1 MDTKHF
7 LPLGELGSE
16 RLLRSYSGGG
26 GEEEEGEGIQ
36 KIEKSANSL
45 RSCRLNPPPPAPGC
59 AAPLLGE
66 SRGLFPPPPPL
77 HPAADLV
84 LFCALGLDLY
94 YCYYYYYC
102 VARRRKRYFQT
113 GKPLVA
119 RSRCCGGGVGG
130 GERLAARCLGCCF
143 PLSVS
148 LFIIFPPSLFLLSLV
163 PFSTLFPAGVCHRF
177 GAGVKSWLVKG
188 ECLPASGVQQKRYCR
203 AQGSGRGKNKLLA
216 KSPGAEPWEEELG
229 PSPHRCHRAARPAG
243 L

>member
-119 RSRCCGGGVGG
+119 RSRCCGGGGGWG
-130 GERLAARCLGCCF
+130 GEKAGSALSRLLLSSLRFSLYYIP
-143 PLSVS
+143 PLS
-148 LFIIFPPSLFLLSLV
+148 FPPLFSSIFNPLSSWSLPSFRCWSQV
-163 PFSTLFPAGVCHRF
+163 
-177 GAGVKSWLVKG
+177 
-188 ECLPASGVQQKRYCR
+188 
-203 AQGSGRGKNKLLA
+203 LA
-216 KSPGAEPWEEELG
+216 
-229 PSPHRCHRAARPAG
+229 C
-243 L
+243 